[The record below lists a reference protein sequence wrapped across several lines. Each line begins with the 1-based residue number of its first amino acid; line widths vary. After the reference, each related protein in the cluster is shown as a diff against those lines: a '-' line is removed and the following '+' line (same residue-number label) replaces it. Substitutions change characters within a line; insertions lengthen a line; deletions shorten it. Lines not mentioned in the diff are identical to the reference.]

1 MNVAV
6 SIPLLSLKEQ
16 HAELMGELQAA
27 ASRVLASGVFIS
39 GPEVKAFEAEFASA
53 LKLPRLLG
61 VSNGTDALRL
71 ALEACGVGPGDEV
84 VLPAFTFIAT
94 ATAVSA
100 LGAVPVLAD
109 VDPKTLTLDPASAKK
124 AVTKKTKAIVP
135 VHLYGQPADIDAI
148 KALGLRVVE
157 DAAQAHGAK
166 YKGRPVGALG
176 DLAAF
181 SFYPSKNLGALGD
194 AGAISGSG
202 ELMDAVAE
210 LRNCGRKPGGP
221 VYEHVRVGHNCRLD
235 ELQAALLRVKLKH
248 LAKWTAARRAIASV
262 YDRGLRDL
270 PIILPPL
277 GSAEAQTEG
286 CFHLY
291 VIQTERRDAL
301 AAFLKDNGI
310 GSGVYYPIA
319 VHQQPA
325 YKNLGGSFPV
335 SEKACKTVLALPMYP
350 ELPGADADRVVEAVR
365 KFFKA

>member
-1 MNVAV
+1 MAT

-16 HAELMGELQAA
+16 HAELMPELQAA
-27 ASRVLASGVFIS
+27 ASRVLASGSFIS
-39 GPEVKAFEAEFASA
+39 GPEGKAFEAEFAAA
-53 LKLPRLLG
+53 LELPRVLG

-100 LGAVPVLAD
+100 LGAVPVPAD
-109 VDPKTLTLDPASAKK
+109 VEPATLTLDPASAKK
-124 AVTKKTKAIVP
+124 AVTKKTRAVLP
-135 VHLYGQPADIDAI
+135 VHLYGQPADIDAF
-148 KALGLRVVE
+148 KPLGLRIVE
-157 DAAQAHGAK
+157 DAAQAHGAQ

-194 AGAISGSG
+194 AGGISGG
-202 ELMDAVAE
+202 DAALLDVCAE

-248 LAKWTAARRAIASV
+248 LAKWTKARRNIAAL
-262 YDRGLRDL
+262 YDAGLKGL
-270 PIILPPL
+270 PLVLPPL
-277 GSAEAQTEG
+277 GSAGTEG

-291 VIQTERRDAL
+291 VIQTEKRDAL
-301 AAFLKDNGI
+301 AAFLKEAGI
-310 GSGVYYPIA
+310 GTGVYYPIA

-325 YKNLGGSFPV
+325 YKSLGGSFPV

-350 ELPGADADRVVEAVR
+350 ELPLADAGRVVEAVR